1 MNFCFVYPLSV
12 RHVFVF
18 NCSFQYQGQSLNGV
32 LLPGPTSGP
41 SLPSAEQWP
50 SMPITAPESDYS
62 ELRKS
67 AFIGSVSTTVG
78 PPLLDTSK
86 FSAWRELT
94 QTTVRSLHGAAD
106 SLTCQTNEAA
116 DYISAEKLILAQAP
130 MDSFPKEIRALQ
142 SGRPLPNDI

>member
-1 MNFCFVYPLSV
+1 M
-12 RHVFVF
+12 
-18 NCSFQYQGQSLNGV
+18 
-32 LLPGPTSGP
+32 
-41 SLPSAEQWP
+41 PSADQWP

-106 SLTCQTNEAA
+106 SLTCQTSEAA